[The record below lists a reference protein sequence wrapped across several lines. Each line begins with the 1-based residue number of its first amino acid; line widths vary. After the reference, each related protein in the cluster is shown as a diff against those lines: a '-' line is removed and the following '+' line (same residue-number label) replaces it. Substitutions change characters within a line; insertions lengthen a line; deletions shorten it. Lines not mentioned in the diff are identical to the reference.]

1 MEQLACTS
9 CLRLITLILSAHIL
23 IWLASSSS
31 SISEVK
37 SSDVNKYIVDE
48 WYCVP
53 DASKNE
59 TIVLDNFIAIY
70 ELRVVFKRKHTF
82 ESDLA

>member
-1 MEQLACTS
+1 M
-9 CLRLITLILSAHIL
+9 
-23 IWLASSSS
+23 
-31 SISEVK
+31 K